1 MKPVRVFLVDDTA
14 VVRRI
19 LVQILEEDPEIIVV
33 GTAPDGA
40 EGLRRLPRVEAD
52 VVVLDVEMP
61 GMGGLEMLA
70 ELRRHD
76 RDLPVI
82 VFSSLTERGA
92 MVTIEALSLGASDY
106 VTKPAMTGSPAAAR
120 DYVRASLL
128 PKIRMLGLRA
138 RARGQAAAA
147 PVLRVVTPPVAVPVA
162 TPSAPAKR
170 SRIDAVVIGVSTGGP
185 NALSDILPQFPA
197 DLPVPV
203 FVVQHMPAIF
213 TRALAQ
219 RLDKHCALA
228 VLECDAPMP
237 VCSGQLLLA
246 AGGYHL
252 RLAHNGAA
260 VWARPDLADPVNFCR
275 PSVDVLFHSAA
286 EVYGA
291 NVLGVVMTG
300 MGHDGLDGARAIHAR
315 GGQVI
320 VQDEASSVVW
330 GMPGAVHEAGLADC
344 ALPLSGMATEI
355 VRRIGIGRDW
365 VAPGAWVA
373 GSRKGVS

>member
-1 MKPVRVFLVDDTA
+1 MFLVDDTA

-19 LVQILEEDPEIIVV
+19 LVQILEEDPEIVVV

-40 EGLRRLPRVEAD
+40 EGLRRLERVDAD

-70 ELRRHD
+70 ALRRNN

-120 DYVRASLL
+120 DYVKAALL
-128 PKIRMLGLRA
+128 PKVRVLGRRSQSRRPA
-138 RARGQAAAA
+138 TSA
-147 PVLRVVTPPVAVPVA
+147 AVPPLRLA
-162 TPSAPAKR
+162 TQPASSPSPATATTTTTK
-170 SRIDAVVIGVSTGGP
+170 SRRVDVVVIGISTGGP
-185 NALSDILPQFPA
+185 NALSEIIPQLPA

-203 FVVQHMPAIF
+203 LVVQHMPALF

-219 RLDKHCALA
+219 RLDAHAALS
-228 VLECDAPMP
+228 VSECDAP
-237 VCSGQLLLA
+237 VAVNGGKLVLA

-252 RLAHNGAA
+252 RLVRDGMA
-260 VWARPDLADPVNFCR
+260 VWARPDLSEPVNFCR
-275 PSVDVLFHSAA
+275 PSVDVLFGSAA
-286 EVYGA
+286 EVHGA
-291 NVLGVVMTG
+291 HVLAVVMTG
-300 MGHDGLDGARAIHAR
+300 MGQDGLDGARAIRER

-330 GMPGAVHEAGLADC
+330 GMPGAVHAAGLAD
-344 ALPLSGMATEI
+344 ATIHLAEIPAAIVDRVMA
-355 VRRIGIGRDW
+355 GRH
-365 VAPGAWVA
+365 
-373 GSRKGVS
+373 GSTTVFDAATGRKVQQ